1 MRADQLL
8 VHRGLAS
15 TRAQAQRLISSGVQ
29 WLKLSHHH
37 TAQGATSTAEIGA
50 SSSAASATQSSTL
63 YWQRIAKN
71 GDILPDDAQIELLND
86 AEARYVSRGGLKLE
100 GALQQ
105 LGLSVKGSTCLDVGQ
120 STGGF
125 TDCLLQLGAARVV
138 GVDVGFGQL
147 HDKLRSDERVLCFE
161 RVNAREPGAIAT
173 EIAKLLAGED
183 EEAGDEFDSEFDDD
197 NDDQYNDDRT
207 EFTPKNIAT
216 QSTNTP
222 ASMQNA
228 EINYDIFEAEFVAEF
243 DFIVGDLSFISQTLV
258 LPAIAPLLKPNGC
271 LVMLVKPQFE
281 LNFGQVGKGGIV
293 REAALY
299 EQVEKRVREAY
310 AEEGLTVHAW
320 LESPIQGGDGN
331 REFFIHATKTEVSAK
346 IKAEE
351 RAEVHVEAPAGTVV
365 KAKTKAKTKTK
376 KTT

>member
-8 VHRGLAS
+8 VQRGLAS
-15 TRAQAQRLISSGVQ
+15 TRAQAQRLIASGVQ
-29 WLKLSHHH
+29 WLKLGHHH
-37 TAQGATSTAEIGA
+37 TAQGAMSGAEIGA
-50 SSSAASATQSSTL
+50 ASSSGSAL

-100 GALQQ
+100 GALQT
-105 LGLSVKGSTCLDVGQ
+105 LGLSVKDSTCLDVGQ

-125 TDCLLQLGAARVV
+125 TDCLLQQGAARVV

-161 RVNAREPGAIAT
+161 RVNAREPGAIAD

-183 EEAGDEFDSEFDDD
+183 EQEDDDFDSEFDDGSYGD
-197 NDDQYNDDRT
+197 A
-207 EFTPKNIAT
+207 EFTPKNIAA
-216 QSTNTP
+216 QATNMPT
-222 ASMQNA
+222 SMLNS
-228 EINYDIFEAEFVAEF
+228 EVNSGIFEPEFVAKF

-331 REFFIHATKTEVSAK
+331 REFFIHASKVAVQAKKVEEVVVK
-346 IKAEE
+346 IKA
-351 RAEVHVEAPAGTVV
+351 T
-365 KAKTKAKTKTK
+365 AKTAKKSTTKSTTKAK
-376 KTT
+376 

>member
-8 VHRGLAS
+8 VQRGLAS
-15 TRAQAQRLISSGVQ
+15 TRAQAQRLIASGVQ
-29 WLKLSHHH
+29 WLKLGHHH
-37 TAQGATSTAEIGA
+37 TAQGAMSGAEIGA
-50 SSSAASATQSSTL
+50 ATSSGSAL

-86 AEARYVSRGGLKLE
+86 SEARYVSRGGLKLE
-100 GALQQ
+100 GALKQ
-105 LGLSVKGSTCLDVGQ
+105 LGLTVHGSTCLDVGQ

-161 RVNAREPGAIAT
+161 RVNAREPGAIAA

-183 EEAGDEFDSEFDDD
+183 EEKNDAFGDDFDSEF
-197 NDDQYNDDRT
+197 NDDGYDDS

-216 QSTNTP
+216 QATNTP
-222 ASMQNA
+222 ASI
-228 EINYDIFEAEFVAEF
+228 INNDIFEPDFVAEF

-310 AEEGLTVHAW
+310 VEQGLTVHAW

-331 REFFIHATKTEVSAK
+331 REFFIHASKVAEQAEEVVVK
-346 IKAEE
+346 IKATTKT
-351 RAEVHVEAPAGTVV
+351 AKKSTA
-365 KAKTKAKTKTK
+365 KAK
-376 KTT
+376 